1 MLSGVQYQK
10 IDDQGLHVT
19 INDEAQLLDV
29 DTIVVCA
36 GQESVLDLQPALESA
51 GINFS
56 VIGGAYEAAELDA
69 KRAINQG
76 VTLAASL

>member
-1 MLSGVQYQK
+1 MVADVQYKK

-19 INDEAQLLDV
+19 INDEPQLLEV

-36 GQESVLDLQPALESA
+36 GQVSVLDLQASLVSE
-51 GINFS
+51 GFNFS
-56 VIGGAYEAAELDA
+56 IIGGAYEAAELDA

-76 VTLAASL
+76 VRLAASL